1 MPKYHLYVVR
11 IFVTPQVRIENRLVE
26 NDNLEEVGETIL
38 VGILVSEEQKGKG
51 VFFLETISIS
61 FKG

>member
-1 MPKYHLYVVR
+1 MPKHHLYVVR

>member
-1 MPKYHLYVVR
+1 MPKHHLYVVR

-51 VFFLETISIS
+51 LFFLETISIS